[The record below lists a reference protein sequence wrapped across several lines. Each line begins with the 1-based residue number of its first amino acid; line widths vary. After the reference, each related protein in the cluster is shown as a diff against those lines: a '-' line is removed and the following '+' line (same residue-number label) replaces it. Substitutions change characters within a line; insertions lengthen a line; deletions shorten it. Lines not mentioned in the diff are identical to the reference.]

1 MINEKSLEFSLYE
14 IKRWHDI
21 GEPSALR
28 ESREAIP
35 ASIDVL
41 DKATENIYILEDS
54 VVKFFHDPETNRKR
68 IQRSK
73 VLKGLVPKIIGA
85 KDNFFRYE
93 YAEGDLFSKTVNP
106 ASMKKFLIWC
116 QENMWSKTN
125 QKNIS
130 DECDKFYFE
139 KTEKRALQFLKGR
152 KDKPVKI
159 NGQVVPGVEKLIR
172 QSRQK
177 HDEVRY
183 FCYFSW

>member
-1 MINEKSLEFSLYE
+1 MKNFLQI
-14 IKRWHDI
+14 
-21 GEPSALR
+21 
-28 ESREAIP
+28 
-35 ASIDVL
+35 
-41 DKATENIYILEDS
+41 ENIYILEDS

-73 VLKGLVPKIIGA
+73 VLKDLVPKIIGA

-159 NGQVVPGVEKLIR
+159 NGQVVPGVEKLISKVDKNMMKSGISAIFHGDCILDNVIENR
-172 QSRQK
+172 SVDFIFR
-177 HDEVRY
+177 
-183 FCYFSW
+183 